1 MAKEQY
7 SKWRK
12 PENLILL
19 QGWKR
24 DGWTDENIS
33 KRVGISRK
41 TLGEWKKRFPEIG
54 NALKVGKEQV
64 NYEVENKL
72 LKQARSGNVT
82 AQIFWLKNNRPR
94 KYRDYHKTEEEQ
106 RKAIAE
112 AVKAEVEAKLA
123 QLELEQAKAFESSG
137 YQTIII
143 DDIPKEGGA
152 DEKGES

>member
-24 DGWTDENIS
+24 DGWTDEDIS
-33 KRVGISRK
+33 KRVGVSRK
-41 TLGEWKKRFPEIG
+41 TLVEWKKRFPEIG

-72 LKQARSGNVT
+72 LKQARNGNVT
-82 AQIFWLKNNRPR
+82 AQIFWLKNNCPR

-106 RKAIAE
+106 RKSIAE

-143 DDIPKEGGA
+143 DDIPKDDGV
-152 DEKGES
+152 DETREN